1 MWPIAVSALPKQ
13 YNVRECREG
22 KAVQGNANHAVILFH
37 SPFAQFVVVHHHNA
51 IQKSKEASSKTGQWT
66 CMKTGHC
73 LVFCQQ
79 QARNA
84 YALIWQTVLD
94 NFAICM
100 LALLGHILHST
111 FLFDL
116 FQTLLK
122 SLTFSHHCTRADNRP
137 KWWSGFLWVLVNMSR
152 VRLFQVKCQLDDSVD
167 FGRDLMLR
175 TIQNNGEQVVVGEL
189 RTSAS
194 FFNQLS

>member
-1 MWPIAVSALPKQ
+1 MLENA
-13 YNVRECREG
+13 E
-22 KAVQGNANHAVILFH
+22 KAKLYKAMPTMQWFSFTVHLN
-37 SPFAQFVVVHHHNA
+37 SCSCTPSQFNTKE
-51 IQKSKEASSKTGQWT
+51 QRSKFKNWT
-66 CMKTGHC
+66 VDMYEDRT
-73 LVFCQQ
+73 LLSFRQQ

-111 FLFDL
+111 FLFDV

-152 VRLFQVKCQLDDSVD
+152 VRLFQVKWQLDDSVD

-175 TIQNNGEQVVVGEL
+175 TIQNNG
-189 RTSAS
+189 
-194 FFNQLS
+194 

>member
-1 MWPIAVSALPKQ
+1 MQRRQSCTRQCQPCSDFLSQSMCTVCSCTPSQCNTKEQRSNFKDWIMDMYEDRTLLSFLPTT
-13 YNVRECREG
+13 
-22 KAVQGNANHAVILFH
+22 
-37 SPFAQFVVVHHHNA
+37 
-51 IQKSKEASSKTGQWT
+51 SKKCICFDLRYW
-66 CMKTGHC
+66 
-73 LVFCQQ
+73 
-79 QARNA
+79 
-84 YALIWQTVLD
+84 TVLD

-122 SLTFSHHCTRADNRP
+122 SLTFSHPCTRADNRP

-152 VRLFQVKCQLDDSVD
+152 VRLFKVKCQLDDSVD

-175 TIQNNGEQVVVGEL
+175 TIQNNGGQVVVGEL
-189 RTSAS
+189 QTSAS